1 MRMDS
6 LFDSTIGNCRSLH
19 FHCQRLNVVGIV
31 ALFSAGLALP
41 SFAGAQTTFNNNW
54 PPSITPTP
62 GAATQPSTPPPSS
75 FQPSRIGNQGDPPIQ
90 VQPSSV
96 TGLSKNQPQSPQAFL
111 GNSKLKLSP
120 TSPPES
126 NAPVKPDNQFPS
138 SKLQNLL
145 EQNPPGQSATRST
158 ATATAPRQSP
168 SQPKVSSFVAPASM
182 ESDLNSPTG
191 VAVASFPT
199 QPKAQPNAP
208 LSVTANPA
216 VSQPQN
222 FLGASPASVPKKA
235 VASAPTSAPANM
247 AVAGFTKTPNDLP
260 SAAGQIWQEYDI
272 TPYTSRITNNK
283 QPERSIVD
291 WILRETGTEMWFYRP
306 LGILNADKEKL
317 YVYHTPEIQKV
328 VKNIV
333 DRFNRTRGQ
342 VQNVDLHL
350 MTIEQPNW
358 RSDFYTVLQPINVA
372 NPGTEA
378 WILSKENAAIL
389 INALTQRPELRKHNS
404 GRLSNHDGQTMVV
417 EKTTPVEFIRNL
429 KWLPNQVPAFQPQQ
443 TRIDEGYRLE
453 LSCLSSM
460 DNSTIEAVIKC
471 DVDQVEK
478 LTKVKVDAPLGN
490 GTKQEVSLQIPQ
502 LVSWRLHERFR
513 WRTDQVLMLSCGV
526 VASPEPKNDGVGL
539 RIPGLPQKSDQAE
552 ALLFIEY
559 RGPAQ
564 SATIP
569 QTANKST
576 APVKLP

>member
-19 FHCQRLNVVGIV
+19 FRCQQLNVVAIV
-31 ALFSAGLALP
+31 ALFFAGLALP
-41 SFAGAQTTFNNNW
+41 SFAGAQTTVNNNW

-62 GAATQPSTPPPSS
+62 GTATQPSTPPPSS
-75 FQPSRIGNQGDPPIQ
+75 FQPSSVGNQGVTPTQ
-90 VQPSSV
+90 VQPSSAN
-96 TGLSKNQPQSPQAFL
+96 GLPKKQPPGPQAFL
-111 GNSKLKLSP
+111 GNPKLTLSP
-120 TSPPES
+120 TSPPAS
-126 NAPVKPDNQFPS
+126 NAPVKPGNQFQS
-138 SKLQNLL
+138 NKLQNLL
-145 EQNPPGQSATRST
+145 GQPATRST
-158 ATATAPRQSP
+158 ATAPRQNP
-168 SQPKVSSFVAPASM
+168 SQPNVSSFVAPASM
-182 ESDLNSPTG
+182 ESNLNPPTG
-191 VAVASFPT
+191 VAVAAFPT
-199 QPKAQPNAP
+199 QPKAQPRAQPNPPVIA
-208 LSVTANPA
+208 TANPA

-235 VASAPTSAPANM
+235 VASAPTSAPAKI

-260 SAAGQIWQEYDI
+260 STAGQLWQEYDI

-342 VQNVDLHL
+342 VQNVDLHM
-350 MTIEQPNW
+350 MTIERPNW
-358 RSDFYTVLQPINVA
+358 RSDFYTILQPINVA
-372 NPGTEA
+372 SPGTEA

-389 INALTQRPELRKHNS
+389 INALTKRPEIRKHNS

-417 EKTTPVEFIRNL
+417 EKRTPVEFIRNL
-429 KWLPNQVPAFQPQQ
+429 KWIPNQVPAFQPQQ

-478 LTKVKVDAPLGN
+478 LTKVKVDVPLGN
-490 GTKQEVSLQIPQ
+490 GTKQEVTLQIPQ

-513 WRTDQVLMLSCGV
+513 WRNDQVLMLSCGV
-526 VASPEPKNDGVGL
+526 VASPEPENDGVGL
-539 RIPGLPQKSDQAE
+539 RIPGLPQKSNQAE

>member
-6 LFDSTIGNCRSLH
+6 LFDSTIGNCRSMH
-19 FHCQRLNVVGIV
+19 PRRQWLNVITVV
-31 ALFSAGLALP
+31 AVLFAGLALP
-41 SFAGAQTTFNNNW
+41 GFAAAQTTVKQNW
-54 PPSITPTP
+54 PPSIASNP
-62 GAATQPSTPPPSS
+62 GTVGKPTPPPSS
-75 FQPSRIGNQGDPPIQ
+75 FQPANIGKPGIASTQVPKTSAVTPPQ
-90 VQPSSV
+90 MQP
-96 TGLSKNQPQSPQAFL
+96 PSPQAFS
-111 GNSKLKLSP
+111 GNPNLKLSP
-120 TSPPES
+120 TSPPVS
-126 NAPVKPDNQFPS
+126 NALVKPSGQFQ
-138 SKLQNLL
+138 SKNLQSLL
-145 EQNPPGQSATRST
+145 GSPATPPVTPPANN
-158 ATATAPRQSP
+158 AAAPWQRP
-168 SQPKVSSFVAPASM
+168 AQPKASSFVAPASM

-191 VAVASFPT
+191 VAVAAFPVQPKT
-199 QPKAQPNAP
+199 QPTAP
-208 LSVTANPA
+208 SVSAANPA
-216 VSQPQN
+216 VAQPQNSVVSSQPQT
-222 FLGASPASVPKKA
+222 PVKA
-235 VASAPTSAPANM
+235 AAPAPTNTAIAS
-247 AVAGFTKTPNDLP
+247 FKKTPNDLP

-333 DRFNRTRGQ
+333 ERFNRTRGQ
-342 VQNVDLHL
+342 VQNVDLHM
-350 MTIEQPNW
+350 MTIEKPNW
-358 RSDFYTVLQPINVA
+358 RSDFYTILQPINVA
-372 NPGTEA
+372 TPGTEA

-389 INALTQRPELRKHNS
+389 INSLAKRPEIRKHNS

-417 EKTTPVEFIRNL
+417 EKITPVEFIRNL
-429 KWLPNQVPAFQPQQ
+429 KWIPNQVPAFQPQQ
-443 TRIDEGYRLE
+443 SRIDEGYRLE

-471 DVDQVEK
+471 NVDQVEK
-478 LTKVKVDAPLGN
+478 LTKVKVDVPVGN
-490 GTKQEVSLQIPQ
+490 GTKQEVTLQIPQ

-513 WRTDQVLMLSCGV
+513 WRNDQVLMLSCGV
-526 VASPEPKNDGVGL
+526 VASPEPENDGLGL
-539 RIPGLPQKSDQAE
+539 RIPGLPQKSNQAE

-576 APVKLP
+576 APIKSP